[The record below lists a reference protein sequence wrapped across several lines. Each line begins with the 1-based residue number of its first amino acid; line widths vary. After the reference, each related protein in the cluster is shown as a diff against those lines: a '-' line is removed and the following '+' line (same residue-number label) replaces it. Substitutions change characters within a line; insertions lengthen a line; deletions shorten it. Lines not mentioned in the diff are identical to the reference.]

1 MIDISK
7 PIILIGFKHAGKTV
21 LGAALAQRLQVPFI
35 DLDQVIESHYH
46 ETLGTPLTSRKIAQK
61 HGIEYFRDL
70 ESMMLGKVLSKNPK
84 ILALG
89 GGTPLKAENQR
100 LISQGTVILV
110 KAPKGSVFERIMVQG
125 RPAFFPEGEDAFD
138 AFTRI
143 WAEREPIYHQLATH
157 QVMNT
162 GSINEGV
169 ENILSYL
176 TTEVI
181 T

>member
-21 LGAALAQRLQVPFI
+21 LGAALAQRLQVPFT
-35 DLDQVIESHYH
+35 DLDRVIEDHYDSSFG
-46 ETLGTPLTSRKIAQK
+46 EALTSRKIVQK
-61 HGIEYFRDL
+61 HGIDYFRDL
-70 ESMMLGKVLSKNPK
+70 ESKMLSLVLAQKPS

-100 LISQGTVILV
+100 LISQGTVILI

-138 AFTRI
+138 AFSRI
-143 WAEREPIYHQLATH
+143 WAEREPIYDLLAH
-157 QVMNT
+157 HHVMNT
-162 GSINEGV
+162 GSIDEGV
-169 ENILSYL
+169 KAIVQHLA
-176 TTEVI
+176 TEALA
-181 T
+181 